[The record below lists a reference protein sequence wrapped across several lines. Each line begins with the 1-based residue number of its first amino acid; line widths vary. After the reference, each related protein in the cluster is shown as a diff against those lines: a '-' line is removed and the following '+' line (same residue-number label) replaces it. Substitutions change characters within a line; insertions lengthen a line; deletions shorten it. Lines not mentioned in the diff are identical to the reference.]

1 MVDGALSAVRAL
13 GRGSLLQ
20 TAAPRNRRGPGYGP
34 FDNHGTLRIAMSAT
48 KSISD
53 VISRDVAYSGQGI
66 SVRSL
71 EESIHQER
79 SVQDAKVGELKN
91 LRERN
96 VQIQSAMA
104 DELKKLRKF
113 SDYLDGTAT
122 KGGFWAGFKEVLSY
136 IPGLKS
142 IALSQRSIEELL
154 KQQYQ
159 VSAKRVKEAAEY
171 CDILKQSEQELY
183 TEINRINGKIVESA
197 ENEKRALDFV
207 LELRES
213 QEQLEAEMQAV
224 EAGSVEAR
232 KIETDLD
239 KIREL
244 LAIHST
250 NVQLYGA
257 AENRYASL
265 KDNTRKLAETIR
277 NLAQDI
283 QQYTTAASIKLDM
296 ASAQIQAIGR
306 AADASV
312 VMLEMK
318 RSLDVMTESMN
329 VTTQFV
335 SDTQIFFRQNL
346 DRLVEELETFD
357 DSTSQLLDENLKK
370 SKEIEE
376 ARIQAAI
383 EKAMKARATEQ
394 GAAPP
399 AGV

>member
-1 MVDGALSAVRAL
+1 
-13 GRGSLLQ
+13 
-20 TAAPRNRRGPGYGP
+20 
-34 FDNHGTLRIAMSAT
+34 MSAT

-53 VISRDVAYSGQGI
+53 VLTRDVAYSGEGI

-79 SVQDAKVGELKN
+79 SVQDTKVGELKS

-96 VQIQSAMA
+96 VQIQTAMTE
-104 DELKKLRKF
+104 ELKKLRKF

-122 KGGFWAGFKEVLSY
+122 QGGFWAGFKEVLSY

-142 IALSQRSIEELL
+142 ISMSQRSIEELL

-183 TEINRINGKIVESA
+183 TEIHRINGKIVESA
-197 ENEKRALDFV
+197 ENEKRALDYV
-207 LELRES
+207 LELREM
-213 QEQLEAEMQAV
+213 QEELEAQMQAV
-224 EAGSVEAR
+224 EANSVEAR
-232 KIETDLD
+232 KIETDID
-239 KIREL
+239 QIRAK
-244 LAIHST
+244 LAEHST

-257 AENRYASL
+257 AEDRYANL
-265 KDNTRKLAETIR
+265 KENTRKLAETIR

-357 DSTSQLLDENLKK
+357 EGTSALLDENLKK

-376 ARIQAAI
+376 KRIQAAI
-383 EKAMKARATEQ
+383 EKAMKARADEQ
-394 GAAPP
+394 AAGAAPP
-399 AGV
+399 AGA

>member
-1 MVDGALSAVRAL
+1 MTA
-13 GRGSLLQ
+13 GS
-20 TAAPRNRRGPGYGP
+20 
-34 FDNHGTLRIAMSAT
+34 

-53 VISRDVAYSGQGI
+53 VLSRDVAYSGEGI

-71 EESIHQER
+71 EENIQQER
-79 SVQDAKVGELKN
+79 QIQDAKVGELKA
-91 LRERN
+91 LRDRN
-96 VQIQSAMA
+96 VEIQSAMA

-122 KGGFWAGFKEVLSY
+122 RGGFLAGLKELLSY
-136 IPGLKS
+136 IPGLRS
-142 IALSQRSIEELL
+142 IAISSRSIEELL
-154 KQQYQ
+154 KQQYH

-183 TEINRINGKIVESA
+183 TEINRINGKIVEAA
-197 ENEKRALDFV
+197 ENERRALEYV
-207 LELRES
+207 LELREM
-213 QEQLEAEMQAV
+213 QESLEAQLQAI

-232 KIETDLD
+232 KIETDQD
-239 KIREL
+239 RIRAL
-244 LAIHST
+244 LAEHST

-257 AENRYASL
+257 AENRYANL
-265 KDNTRKLAETIR
+265 KENTKKLAETIR

-318 RSLDVMTESMN
+318 KSLDVMTESMN

-346 DRLVEELETFD
+346 DRLVQELETFD
-357 DSTSQLLDENLKK
+357 DSTSALLDENLKK

-383 EKAMKARATEQ
+383 EKAMKQRAQEAAAG
-394 GAAPP
+394 GAP
-399 AGV
+399 AGA

>member
-1 MVDGALSAVRAL
+1 M
-13 GRGSLLQ
+13 
-20 TAAPRNRRGPGYGP
+20 TAA
-34 FDNHGTLRIAMSAT
+34 S
-48 KSISD
+48 KSITD
-53 VISRDVAYSGQGI
+53 VLSRDVAYSGEGI

-71 EESIHQER
+71 EENIHQER
-79 SVQDAKVGELKN
+79 SVQDAKVGELKG
-91 LRERN
+91 LRDRN
-96 VQIQSAMA
+96 VEIQTAMT

-113 SDYLDGTAT
+113 SDYLDGTVAR
-122 KGGFWAGFKEVLSY
+122 GGFLAGFKEVLSY
-136 IPGLKS
+136 IPGLRS
-142 IALSQRSIEELL
+142 IAISNRSIEELL

-183 TEINRINGKIVESA
+183 QEINRINGKIVEAA
-197 ENEKRALDFV
+197 ENEARALEYV
-207 LELRES
+207 LELREM
-213 QEQLEAEMQAV
+213 QESLDAQMQAL
-224 EAGSVEAR
+224 EAGSIEAR
-232 KIETDLD
+232 KIETDKD
-239 KIREL
+239 RIQAL
-244 LAIHST
+244 LSQHSS

-257 AENRYASL
+257 AEDRYANL
-265 KDNTRKLAETIR
+265 KENTRKLAETIR

-283 QQYTTAASIKLDM
+283 QQYTTAARIKLDM

-318 RSLDVMTESMN
+318 KSLDVMTESMN

-357 DSTSQLLDENLKK
+357 EGTSALLDENLKK

-376 ARIQAAI
+376 ARIQSAI
-383 EKAMKARATEQ
+383 EKAMKHRQEQ
-394 GAAPP
+394 TDGDAPP
-399 AGV
+399 AGA

>member
-1 MVDGALSAVRAL
+1 M
-13 GRGSLLQ
+13 
-20 TAAPRNRRGPGYGP
+20 TAA
-34 FDNHGTLRIAMSAT
+34 S
-48 KSISD
+48 KSITD
-53 VISRDVAYSGQGI
+53 VLSRDVAYSGEGI

-71 EESIHQER
+71 EENISQER
-79 SVQDAKVGELKN
+79 QVQDGKVGELKS
-91 LRERN
+91 LRDRN
-96 VQIQSAMA
+96 VEIQTAMG

-113 SDYLDGTAT
+113 SDYLDGTAAR
-122 KGGFWAGFKEVLSY
+122 GGFLAGFKEVLSY
-136 IPGLKS
+136 IPGLRS
-142 IALSQRSIEELL
+142 IAISNRSIEELL

-159 VSAKRVKEAAEY
+159 ISAKRVKEAAEY

-183 TEINRINGKIVESA
+183 TEINRINGKIIEAA
-197 ENEKRALDFV
+197 ENEARALEYV
-207 LELRES
+207 LELREM
-213 QEQLEAEMQAV
+213 QEALDAQLQAI

-232 KIETDLD
+232 KIETDKD
-239 KIREL
+239 RIQAL
-244 LAIHST
+244 LSQHSS

-257 AENRYASL
+257 AEDRYANL
-265 KDNTRKLAETIR
+265 KENTRKLAETIR

-318 RSLDVMTESMN
+318 KSLDVMTESMN

-357 DSTSQLLDENLKK
+357 EGTSALLDENLKK

-376 ARIQAAI
+376 ARIQSAI
-383 EKAMKARATEQ
+383 DKAMKHRQEQ
-394 GAAPP
+394 AEGGGAP
-399 AGV
+399 AGA

>member
-1 MVDGALSAVRAL
+1 
-13 GRGSLLQ
+13 
-20 TAAPRNRRGPGYGP
+20 
-34 FDNHGTLRIAMSAT
+34 MSAS

-53 VISRDVAYSGQGI
+53 ILSRDIAYSGEGM

-71 EESIHQER
+71 EESIHKER
-79 SVQDAKVGELKN
+79 TVQDGKVGELRQ
-91 LRERN
+91 LRDRN
-96 VQIQSAMA
+96 VEIQSAMG

-113 SDYLDGTAT
+113 GDYLDGTAT
-122 KGGFWAGFKEVLSY
+122 KGGFWAGFKEVMSY

-142 IALSQRSIEELL
+142 IAISNRSIEELL

-159 VSAKRVKEAAEY
+159 ISAKRVKEAAEY

-183 TEINRINGKIVESA
+183 AEIHRINGKIVEAA

-207 LELRES
+207 LDLREI
-213 QEQLEAEMQAV
+213 EEGLEAELQAV

-232 KIETDLD
+232 KIETDID
-239 KIREL
+239 RIHGL
-244 LAIHST
+244 LAEHSS

-277 NLAQDI
+277 NLAIDI

-318 RSLDVMTESMN
+318 KSLDVMTESMN

-357 DSTSQLLDENLKK
+357 EGTSKLLDENLRK
-370 SKEIEE
+370 SKEIED
-376 ARIQAAI
+376 ARIQSAI
-383 EKAMKARATEQ
+383 EKALKNRAEQ
-394 GAAPP
+394 AAGGGAP
-399 AGV
+399 AEPG

>member
-1 MVDGALSAVRAL
+1 
-13 GRGSLLQ
+13 
-20 TAAPRNRRGPGYGP
+20 
-34 FDNHGTLRIAMSAT
+34 MSAT

-53 VISRDVAYSGQGI
+53 VLTRDVAYSGEGI

-71 EESIHQER
+71 EDSIHQER
-79 SVQDAKVGELKN
+79 SVQDSKVGELKS

-96 VQIQSAMA
+96 VQIQTAMTE
-104 DELKKLRKF
+104 ELKKLRKF

-122 KGGFWAGFKEVLSY
+122 QGGFWAGFKEVLSY

-142 IALSQRSIEELL
+142 ISMSQRSIEELL

-183 TEINRINGKIVESA
+183 TEIHRINGKIVESA
-197 ENEKRALDFV
+197 ENEKRALDYV
-207 LELRES
+207 LELREM
-213 QEQLEAEMQAV
+213 QEGLEAEMQAV
-224 EAGSVEAR
+224 EANSVESR
-232 KIETDLD
+232 KIETDID
-239 KIREL
+239 QIRAK
-244 LAIHST
+244 LAEHST

-257 AENRYASL
+257 AEDRYANL
-265 KDNTRKLAETIR
+265 KENTRKLAETIR

-357 DSTSQLLDENLKK
+357 EGTSALLDENLKK

-376 ARIQAAI
+376 KRIQAAI
-383 EKAMKARATEQ
+383 EKAMKARAEEQ
-394 GAAPP
+394 SAGAAPP
-399 AGV
+399 AGA

>member
-1 MVDGALSAVRAL
+1 
-13 GRGSLLQ
+13 
-20 TAAPRNRRGPGYGP
+20 
-34 FDNHGTLRIAMSAT
+34 MSAS

-53 VISRDVAYSGQGI
+53 VLSRDVAYSGEGM

-79 SVQDAKVGELKN
+79 TVQDSKVSELAG

-96 VQIQSAMA
+96 VAIQTAMG
-104 DELKKLRKF
+104 DELQKLRKF

-122 KGGFWAGFKEVLSY
+122 KGGFLAGLKEVLSY

-142 IALSQRSIEELL
+142 IAISNRSIEELL

-159 VSAKRVKEAAEY
+159 ISAKRVKESAEY

-183 TEINRINGKIVESA
+183 KEINRINGKIVEA
-197 ENEKRALDFV
+197 AQNEKRALDYV
-207 LELRES
+207 LDLREM
-213 QEQLEAEMQAV
+213 QEGLEAELQAV

-232 KIETDLD
+232 KIETDQD
-239 KIREL
+239 RIRAL
-244 LAIHST
+244 LAEHSS

-265 KDNTRKLAETIR
+265 KENTRKLAETIR
-277 NLAQDI
+277 NLAIDI
-283 QQYTTAASIKLDM
+283 QQYTTAAAIKLDM

-318 RSLDVMTESMN
+318 KSLDVMTESMN

-357 DSTSQLLDENLKK
+357 ESTTQLLDENLKK
-370 SKEIEE
+370 SKDIEE

-383 EKAMKARATEQ
+383 EKALKARA
-394 GAAPP
+394 AAQSEGGGEAP

>member
-1 MVDGALSAVRAL
+1 
-13 GRGSLLQ
+13 
-20 TAAPRNRRGPGYGP
+20 
-34 FDNHGTLRIAMSAT
+34 MSAAS
-48 KSISD
+48 KSITD
-53 VISRDVAYSGQGI
+53 VLSRDVAYSGEGI

-71 EESIHQER
+71 EENIQQER
-79 SVQDAKVGELKN
+79 TVQDGKVSELKG
-91 LRERN
+91 LRDRN
-96 VQIQSAMA
+96 VEIQSAMT
-104 DELKKLRKF
+104 DELKTLRKF

-122 KGGFWAGFKEVLSY
+122 AGGFLAGFKEVLSY
-136 IPGLKS
+136 IPGLRS
-142 IALSQRSIEELL
+142 IAISNRSIEELL

-183 TEINRINGKIVESA
+183 TEINRINGKIVEAA
-197 ENEKRALDFV
+197 ENERKALEYV
-207 LELRES
+207 LELREM
-213 QEQLEAEMQAV
+213 QESLDAQLQAI

-232 KIETDLD
+232 KIETDKD
-239 KIREL
+239 RIQAL
-244 LAIHST
+244 LSQHSS

-257 AENRYASL
+257 AEDRYASL
-265 KDNTRKLAETIR
+265 KENTRKLAETIR

-318 RSLDVMTESMN
+318 KSLDVMTESMN

-357 DSTSQLLDENLKK
+357 ESTSALLDENLKK

-376 ARIQAAI
+376 ARIQSAI
-383 EKAMKARATEQ
+383 DKAMKHRQEQ
-394 GAAPP
+394 ADGGGAP
-399 AGV
+399 AAGA

>member
-1 MVDGALSAVRAL
+1 
-13 GRGSLLQ
+13 
-20 TAAPRNRRGPGYGP
+20 
-34 FDNHGTLRIAMSAT
+34 MSAT

-79 SVQDAKVGELKN
+79 SVQDEKVGELKS

-122 KGGFWAGFKEVLSY
+122 KGGFWAGFKEVISY

-142 IALSQRSIEELL
+142 IAISKRSIEELL

-197 ENEKRALDFV
+197 ENEKRALDYV
-207 LELRES
+207 LELREM
-213 QEQLEAEMQAV
+213 QEQLEAELQAI

-232 KIETDLD
+232 KIETDMD
-239 KIREL
+239 RIRAL
-244 LAIHST
+244 LAEHST

-257 AENRYASL
+257 AEDRYANL
-265 KDNTRKLAETIR
+265 KENTRKLAETIR

-357 DSTSQLLDENLKK
+357 EGTSALLDENLKK

-383 EKAMKARATEQ
+383 DKAMKARAEEQ
-394 GAAPP
+394 GAAAP
-399 AGV
+399 AAG

>member
-1 MVDGALSAVRAL
+1 
-13 GRGSLLQ
+13 
-20 TAAPRNRRGPGYGP
+20 
-34 FDNHGTLRIAMSAT
+34 MSAGS
-48 KSISD
+48 KSITD
-53 VISRDVAYSGQGI
+53 VLAKDVAYSGEGI

-71 EESIHQER
+71 EESIHVER
-79 SVQDAKVGELKN
+79 TVQDGKVSELKG

-96 VQIQSAMA
+96 VEIQSAMT
-104 DELKKLRKF
+104 DELHKLRKF
-113 SDYLDGTAT
+113 GDYLDGTAT
-122 KGGFWAGFKEVLSY
+122 KGGFWAGFKEIVSY

-142 IALSQRSIEELL
+142 ISISKRSIEELL

-159 VSAKRVKEAAEY
+159 VSATRVKESAEY

-197 ENEKRALDFV
+197 ENEKRALDYV
-207 LELRES
+207 LELREM
-213 QEQLEAEMQAV
+213 QEELQAELQAI

-232 KIETDLD
+232 KIETDED
-239 KIREL
+239 KIRAL
-244 LAIHST
+244 LAEHSS

-257 AENRYASL
+257 AENRYANL
-265 KDNTRKLAETIR
+265 KENTRKLAETIR

-318 RSLDVMTESMN
+318 KSLDVMTESMN

-346 DRLVEELETFD
+346 DKLVEELETFD
-357 DSTSQLLDENLKK
+357 EGTSALLDENLAK
-370 SKEIEE
+370 SKEIEDR
-376 ARIQAAI
+376 RIQSAI
-383 EKAMKARATEQ
+383 DKAMKAKAERDEAGG
-394 GAAPP
+394 GAEAE
-399 AGV
+399 A

>member
-1 MVDGALSAVRAL
+1 MATSLRMS
-13 GRGSLLQ
+13 GS
-20 TAAPRNRRGPGYGP
+20 
-34 FDNHGTLRIAMSAT
+34 

-53 VISRDVAYSGQGI
+53 VLSRDVAYSGEGI

-71 EESIHQER
+71 EDSIHKER
-79 SVQDAKVGELKN
+79 EVQDSKIADLKG

-96 VQIQSAMA
+96 VEIQSAMTE
-104 DELKKLRKF
+104 ELQKLRKF

-122 KGGFWAGFKEVLSY
+122 GGGFWAGFKEVLSY

-142 IALSQRSIEELL
+142 IAISKRSIEELL
-154 KQQYQ
+154 KQQYHI
-159 VSAKRVKEAAEY
+159 SARRVKEAAEY
-171 CDILKQSEQELY
+171 VDTLKQSEQELY
-183 TEINRINGKIVESA
+183 KEINRINEKIVESA
-197 ENEKRALDFV
+197 ENERRALDYV
-207 LELRES
+207 LELRDS
-213 QEQLEAEMQAV
+213 KAALEAEMQAL

-232 KIETDLD
+232 KIESDID
-239 KIREL
+239 KIQAL
-244 LAIHST
+244 LSVHSS

-277 NLAQDI
+277 NLGQDI

-335 SDTQIFFRQNL
+335 SDTQVFFRQNL
-346 DRLVEELETFD
+346 DRLVDELETFD
-357 DSTSQLLDENLKK
+357 ESTTKMLDENLRK

-376 ARIQAAI
+376 RRIQEAI
-383 EKAMKARATEQ
+383 DKALKRRAEEGG
-394 GAAPP
+394 GAPAPSAP
-399 AGV
+399 TP

>member
-1 MVDGALSAVRAL
+1 
-13 GRGSLLQ
+13 
-20 TAAPRNRRGPGYGP
+20 
-34 FDNHGTLRIAMSAT
+34 MSAS
-48 KSISD
+48 KSITD
-53 VISRDVAYSGQGI
+53 VLSRDVSYSGEGI

-71 EESIHQER
+71 EDNISKER
-79 SVQDAKVGELKN
+79 SVQDSKVSELKG
-91 LRERN
+91 LRDRN
-96 VQIQSAMA
+96 VEIQSAMG

-113 SDYLDGTAT
+113 GDYLDGTAT

-142 IALSQRSIEELL
+142 IAISSRSIEELL

-159 VSAKRVKEAAEY
+159 VSATRVKEAAEY

-183 TEINRINGKIVESA
+183 SEINRINGKIVEAA
-197 ENEKRALDFV
+197 ENEKRALDYV
-207 LELRES
+207 LDLREM
-213 QEQLEAEMQAV
+213 QESLEAELQAV

-232 KIETDLD
+232 KIETDQD
-239 KIREL
+239 KIRAL
-244 LAIHST
+244 LAQHSS

-265 KDNTRKLAETIR
+265 KENTRKLAETIR
-277 NLAQDI
+277 NLAIDI

-318 RSLDVMTESMN
+318 KSLDVMTESMN

-357 DSTSQLLDENLKK
+357 EGTSALLDENLKK
-370 SKEIEE
+370 SKDIED
-376 ARIQAAI
+376 ARIERAI
-383 EKAMKARATEQ
+383 EKAIKVRAE
-394 GAAPP
+394 GEAAAGGEAP
-399 AGV
+399 AAG